1 MRYLDR
7 KSPRVAGAVAGVYDR
22 AMPSV
27 RVSEHSNLTPEV
39 ILAAARDF
47 SDRRA
52 QMWPDVH
59 VEHLTV
65 HEQGTISS
73 ESSER
78 LIETGPGVRQSAASA
93 AAFMRPASR
102 ILGGPTTTTLIP

>member
-1 MRYLDR
+1 M
-7 KSPRVAGAVAGVYDR
+7 AGVYDR

-73 ESSER
+73 ESFR
-78 LIETGPGVRQSAASA
+78 KVD
-93 AAFMRPASR
+93 
-102 ILGGPTTTTLIP
+102 